1 MITQLQLIN
10 IIIIIIIIIIIAGA
24 AGPGVNY
31 MCRYGVTRLPFFWRT
46 TPLHWIFT
54 SKISRYKWTLVCRT
68 DISKSDWT
76 FRLLTGQL

>member
-1 MITQLQLIN
+1 
-10 IIIIIIIIIIIAGA
+10 
-24 AGPGVNY
+24 